1 MPDLGTKFGNRFHEK
16 YLHKKFKIA
25 YYIILDDVLWIDS
38 STAILTEAF
47 RSPEHKT
54 FFYSF
59 ILGCHR
65 TLTLPGR
72 FGMAGLKLGWKGE
85 TAGQS

>member
-54 FFYSF
+54 FFYSR
-59 ILGCHR
+59 ILGWM
-65 TLTLPGR
+65 G
-72 FGMAGLKLGWKGE
+72 K
-85 TAGQS
+85 TAGQSESPVGILE